1 MKRLIYFL
9 IILAALITG
18 ALLGAHSAFA
28 FPDAKGT
35 SVLTGVV
42 IGPNDKP
49 VAHAAVSYQ
58 SSGGNAAHAVHTDS
72 RGRFTIYKLPADNY
86 DLRASANGIFS
97 EWEKNVT
104 IHAGQTRSVT
114 LHLIY
119 AKQMPK
125 VAISVTKSGR
135 LADYSCNS
143 SARSCRS
150 VADTSEIAQ
159 TSIPCAR
166 E

>member
-9 IILAALITG
+9 IFAALISG

-28 FPDAKGT
+28 VPDAKGT

-58 SSGGNAAHAVHTDS
+58 SSGGNAAHAVHTDA

-104 IHAGQTRSVT
+104 IHSGQTRSVT

-125 VAISVTKSGR
+125 VAISANK
-135 LADYSCNS
+135 NN
-143 SARSCRS
+143 
-150 VADTSEIAQ
+150 
-159 TSIPCAR
+159 
-166 E
+166 

>member
-1 MKRLIYFL
+1 MGRGDAVLKIQLRMDAEDAPMKRLLYFL
-9 IILAALITG
+9 IILVPLFTG
-18 ALLGAHSAFA
+18 ALLATRPVLASHEE
-28 FPDAKGT
+28 KGT

-42 IGPNDKP
+42 IGPTDKP

-58 SSGGNAAHAVHTDS
+58 SSGGNAAHAVHTDAH
-72 RGRFTIYKLPADNY
+72 GRFAITKLPADNY

-104 IHAGQTRSVT
+104 IHTGQTRSVT

-125 VAISVTKSGR
+125 VAISANK
-135 LADYSCNS
+135 NN
-143 SARSCRS
+143 
-150 VADTSEIAQ
+150 
-159 TSIPCAR
+159 
-166 E
+166 

>member
-1 MKRLIYFL
+1 MKRILYFL
-9 IILAALITG
+9 IIFATLLTS
-18 ALLGAHSAFA
+18 ALLAPRSVLAS
-28 FPDAKGT
+28 PDIKGS

-58 SSGGNAAHAVHTDS
+58 SSGGNAAHAVHTDAH
-72 RGRFTIYKLPADNY
+72 GRFTIHKLPADNY

-97 EWEKNVT
+97 DWEKNVT
-104 IHAGQTRSVT
+104 IHNGETRTVT

-125 VAISVTKSGR
+125 LAISAST
-135 LADYSCNS
+135 
-143 SARSCRS
+143 
-150 VADTSEIAQ
+150 IH
-159 TSIPCAR
+159 
-166 E
+166 